1 MWELSK
7 AFHAGQ
13 ICSFLVGI
21 SSTATKSTTQLAQN
35 TGLVTFVLCVH
46 RTNLFGEEV
55 MLNVTVE
62 NIGELAVV
70 ECEGRIVQS
79 EAAFKL
85 REAVTSQE
93 DRFGMTTSGILHGS
107 AAFMLHAYFKPML
120 LSCLLSTS

>member
-1 MWELSK
+1 MQGALGK
-7 AFHAGQ
+7 QNNAGRN
-13 ICSFLVGI
+13 
-21 SSTATKSTTQLAQN
+21 QLW
-35 TGLVTFVLCVH
+35 
-46 RTNLFGEEV
+46 EEV
-55 MLNVTVE
+55 MLNVTVK

-120 LSCLLSTS
+120 LSVRIPIGMWRPAGTESRRD